1 MAGIK
6 ITLGDQE
13 IVGTNSFEM
22 NGGSRGFD
30 LRMIEQFILDSGS
43 DSVQVFGGAFEGGVQ
58 AQQIPDELAPC
69 ILALIDSGEP
79 IKNYLEIGA
88 AAGGTAFLFNHF
100 LRTDNIVLI
109 DDNRHPKAH
118 VRPYI
123 LRDIPRKEIIGDSH
137 ADGTA
142 AALESLGLVFDV
154 IVIDGDHV
162 YTGVKKDV
170 EIYREL
176 LRPGGFL
183 ILHDSAMPDWGVI
196 WVVKE
201 LKADKGMEF
210 IGEYVSQ
217 KHAPA
222 CGLAL
227 FRKVADEG

>member
-1 MAGIK
+1 MADKSDYQPVIDFGNIQVDY
-6 ITLGDQE
+6 LD
-13 IVGTNSFEM
+13 
-22 NGGSRGFD
+22 R
-30 LRMIEQFILDSGS
+30 IEQFILDAGS
-43 DSVQVFGGAFEGGVQ
+43 DSVQVFGGSFEGGIQ

-69 ILALIDSGEP
+69 ILAILESGESVN
-79 IKNYLEIGA
+79 NYLEIGA

-100 LRTDNIVLI
+100 FHPDNIVLI

-123 LRDIPRKEIIGDSH
+123 LRDVPREEIIGDSH

-142 AALESLGLVFDV
+142 AALGVLGLVFDV
-154 IVIDGDHV
+154 IVVDGDHA

-176 LRPGGFL
+176 IRPGGFL
-183 ILHDSAMPDWGVI
+183 ILHDSSLPDWGVI

-201 LKADKGMEF
+201 LKEDPGMEF
-210 IGEYVSQ
+210 IAEYVSQ

-227 FRKVADEG
+227 FRKVKNEG